1 MKLFP
6 LKSYSD
12 NRQSKSGPAD
22 ETRPRGRK
30 LVRVVTWF
38 IAFMVCGATAHA
50 QTPFYQGK
58 TITLIV
64 GSAPGGTGDLRI
76 RATLPY
82 LTKYIPGNPNIVAQ
96 HVSGAGGRTAA
107 NQMYK
112 QVKPDGLT
120 IGNPGASM
128 VTNAVLGAAGV
139 EYDVDKFIYLGSP
152 DTIVHWVFATRK
164 EAGLNTIEKLRSA
177 SGLRTG
183 AQSIG
188 HTIYITGRLF
198 VWILGLKE
206 PKFVVGYSGPEIDIA
221 LLRGEVDARANLADT
236 LVQRN
241 ADWLDKGVVDFHS
254 IIDVPKGN
262 RHPRFA
268 HLPEL
273 EGFAKSDRERKV
285 LAMQRGLRQV
295 GSPYVFPP
303 GVPKDRVEILRNAM
317 RKTFEDPAFH
327 SDFKKLA
334 GEQATPTMAE
344 EQEKV
349 VREIP
354 RESEIIELF
363 KKISGEGPLPGR

>member
-1 MKLFP
+1 MTKVFRTAIRWLR
-6 LKSYSD
+6 SD
-12 NRQSKSGPAD
+12 NRKSKSGPAD
-22 ETRPRGRK
+22 QNPKWGWSLAIGFT
-30 LVRVVTWF
+30 F
-38 IAFMVCGATAHA
+38 AMCGAVANA

-76 RATLPY
+76 KSTVPY

-96 HVSGAGGRTAA
+96 YVTGAGGRTAA

-128 VTNAVLGAAGV
+128 VTNALLGAAGV

-183 AQSIG
+183 AQSVG

-236 LVQRN
+236 VLQRN
-241 ADWLDKGVVDFHS
+241 ADWLDKGVVDFHT
-254 IIDVPKGN
+254 IIEVPKGN

-273 EGFAKSDRERKV
+273 ESFAKSDRERKV
-285 LAMQRGLRQV
+285 LAMQRGLRQA
-295 GSPYVFPP
+295 GSPYILPP
-303 GVPKDRVEILRNAM
+303 GVPRDRVEILRSAM

-327 SDFKKLA
+327 ADFKKLS
-334 GEQATPTMAE
+334 GEQATPTVAE

-349 VREIP
+349 VRDIP

-363 KKISGEGPLPGR
+363 KKISGDGPLPAR

>member
-1 MKLFP
+1 MKFAIHRGLIFTEAA
-6 LKSYSD
+6 LCTLLLSF
-12 NRQSKSGPAD
+12 SGPA
-22 ETRPRGRK
+22 
-30 LVRVVTWF
+30 L
-38 IAFMVCGATAHA
+38 A
-50 QTPFYQGK
+50 QAPFYQGK

-64 GSAPGGTGDLRI
+64 GLSPGGTGDLRI
-76 RATLPY
+76 KATLPY
-82 LTKYIPGNPNIVAQ
+82 LSKYIPGNPNIVAQ
-96 HVSGAGGRTAA
+96 HVAGAGGRTAA

-164 EAGLNTIEKLRSA
+164 DAGLNTIEKLRSA

-241 ADWLDKGVVDFHS
+241 ADWLDKGIVDFHS